1 MADVVQEMRDVPI
14 ESLHEVRARFTDADA
29 MDRAVASLEMSGFDR
44 ADLSLPEAMPSR
56 VEDTPEAGAKPV
68 DTEEDARQARTLH
81 TSAAASLA
89 GMAAAGVV
97 IATGGAAAPAVAA
110 AAAGAGLA
118 GGLAYGLS
126 SAANRDEQV
135 DRNQRAASG
144 ELILSVRAANAAKGE
159 QAKAILREAGGTELG
174 SSDDLRADHYE
185 DRHDEAVAES
195 FPASDPPASS
205 GIVGPRV
212 TPSAHPTSQPDRTG
226 PPVGE

>member
-1 MADVVQEMRDVPI
+1 MADLAKEMGEVPI
-14 ESLHEVRARFTDADA
+14 ESLHEVRARFDDADA
-29 MDRAVASLEMSGFDR
+29 LDRAVASLEMSGFDR

-56 VEDTPEAGAKPV
+56 AEDTPEAGAKPV

-81 TSAAASLA
+81 TSSAASLA

-118 GGLAYGLS
+118 GGIAYGLS

-135 DRNQRAASG
+135 DRRHRATAG
-144 ELILSVRAANAAKGE
+144 ELILSVHASSPEKRE
-159 QAKAILREAGGTELG
+159 HAKAILREAGGTELEAT
-174 SSDDLRADHYE
+174 DDTLA
-185 DRHDEAVAES
+185 DRHDEAVVES

-205 GIVGPRV
+205 GIVGPRLMRPV
-212 TPSAHPTSQPDRTG
+212 HPVAERDQ
-226 PPVGE
+226 E

>member
-1 MADVVQEMRDVPI
+1 MSGVPI
-14 ESLHEVRARFTDADA
+14 ESLHEVRARFDDADA

-56 VEDTPEAGAKPV
+56 GEDTPEAGAKPV

-110 AAAGAGLA
+110 AAVGAGLA

-126 SAANRDEQV
+126 STANHGEQV
-135 DRNQRAASG
+135 DRDQRALVG
-144 ELILSVRAANAAKGE
+144 ELILSVRTSSAAKRE
-159 QAKAILREAGGTELG
+159 QAKAILREAGGAELG
-174 SSDDLRADHYE
+174 QSENPQSDH
-185 DRHDEAVAES
+185 HDEALVES
-195 FPASDPPASS
+195 FPASDPPTSS
-205 GIVGPRV
+205 GIVGPRLRR
-212 TPSAHPTSQPDRTG
+212 AADH
-226 PPVGE
+226 

>member
-1 MADVVQEMRDVPI
+1 MADLTREMRDVPI
-14 ESLHEVRARFTDADA
+14 ESLHEVRARFHDADA
-29 MDRAVASLEMSGFDR
+29 MDRAVANLEMSGFDR
-44 ADLSLPEAMPSR
+44 ADLSLPEAMPPR
-56 VEDTPEAGAKPV
+56 AEDTPEAGAKSV

-118 GGLAYGLS
+118 GSVAYGLS

-135 DRNQRAASG
+135 DRNQRAATG
-144 ELILSVRAANAAKGE
+144 DLILSVRAANAAKRE
-159 QAKAILREAGGTELG
+159 QAQAILREAGGTELG
-174 SSDDLRADHYE
+174 SSDDPVG

-212 TPSAHPTSQPDRTG
+212 GRRTPPEAEPDQADRD
-226 PPVGE
+226 

>member
-1 MADVVQEMRDVPI
+1 MADVAKEMRDVPI
-14 ESLHEVRARFTDADA
+14 ESLHEVRARFHDADA
-29 MDRAVASLEMSGFDR
+29 MDQAVASLEMSGFDR
-44 ADLSLPEAMPSR
+44 ADLSLPDAMPLR
-56 VEDTPEAGAKPV
+56 TDDTPDAGAKPV

-118 GGLAYGLS
+118 GSVAYGLS

-135 DRNQRAASG
+135 DRNRRASAG
-144 ELILSVRAANAAKGE
+144 ELILSVHAASAAKRE

-174 SSDDLRADHYE
+174 SSDEPNEDH
-185 DRHDEAVAES
+185 HDEAVIES

-205 GIVGPRV
+205 GIVGPRLKR
-212 TPSAHPTSQPDRTG
+212 PIHPTAQSDQ
-226 PPVGE
+226 

>member
-1 MADVVQEMRDVPI
+1 MADVAQEMSDVPI
-14 ESLHEVRARFTDADA
+14 EPLHEVRARFDDVEA

-44 ADLSLPEAMPSR
+44 ADLSLPEAMPSG

-97 IATGGAAAPAVAA
+97 VATGGAAAPAVAA
-110 AAAGAGLA
+110 AAVGAGLA

-126 SAANRDEQV
+126 STANRDEQL
-135 DRNQRAASG
+135 DRDQRAAVG
-144 ELILSVRAANAAKGE
+144 ELILSVRTSSAAKRE
-159 QAKAILREAGGTELG
+159 QAKAILREAGGTELAQ
-174 SSDDLRADHYE
+174 SDDPQR
-185 DRHDEAVAES
+185 DRHDEALVES

-205 GIVGPRV
+205 GIVGPRLRR
-212 TPSAHPTSQPDRTG
+212 PAD
-226 PPVGE
+226 PPGGGTR